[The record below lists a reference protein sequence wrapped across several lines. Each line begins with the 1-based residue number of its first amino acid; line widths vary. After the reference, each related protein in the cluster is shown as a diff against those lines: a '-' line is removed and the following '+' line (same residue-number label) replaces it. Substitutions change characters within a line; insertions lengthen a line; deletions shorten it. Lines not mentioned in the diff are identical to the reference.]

1 MISERM
7 RKTALLGACAA
18 TMLVTAPGDAAER
31 GRMLRNAYGC
41 QLRDDYAAFDDLST
55 SRDET
60 GATQYMATMISLLRC
75 RSLRAGLPV
84 LITSEGWAGLVCVQP
99 SDQSVCLWTTQ
110 EAVGD

>member
-1 MISERM
+1 MFDPV
-7 RKTALLGACAA
+7 KTALFGACAA
-18 TMLVTAPGDAAER
+18 TLFLTGPGETAER
-31 GRMLRNAYGC
+31 GRMLRNAYAC
-41 QLRDDYAAFDDLST
+41 QIRDDYAAFDDLST

-99 SDQSVCLWTTQ
+99 PDQGACLWTTQ
-110 EAVGD
+110 EVVGD

>member
-1 MISERM
+1 
-7 RKTALLGACAA
+7 
-18 TMLVTAPGDAAER
+18 
-31 GRMLRNAYGC
+31 
-41 QLRDDYAAFDDLST
+41 
-55 SRDET
+55 
-60 GATQYMATMISLLRC
+60 MATMISLLRC